1 MLKGK
6 LQWIKQQ
13 NEVKKKKTHMETKMK
28 FSVHK

>member
-1 MLKGK
+1 MLEGK

-13 NEVKKKKTHMETKMK
+13 NEVKKKTHMETKMK